1 MARRK
6 EDIDTCKEKETLSPA
21 EEYFCQLYI
30 CGGMS
35 YAGQVCKCYKEAF
48 GDDYKD
54 VTAQARTLL
63 HEPRIT
69 ARIKE
74 LSEPMCSETEV
85 AALKAQITETLRAV
99 MEETATR
106 NFSDKDGN
114 ILSPAS
120 LRAVSVNA
128 AKALMELYPVKHIH
142 ETRLK
147 IDGSENGI
155 VFNVIVPAVSRSNEE

>member
-1 MARRK
+1 MAKRK
-6 EDIDTCKEKETLSPA
+6 DDTLLKEEKEPLSTA

-35 YAGQVCKCYKEAF
+35 YAGQACKCYKEAF
-48 GDDYKD
+48 GEDYKD
-54 VTAQARTLL
+54 VTSQARTLL

-74 LSEPMCSETEV
+74 LSEPMYSETEV

-99 MEETATR
+99 MEETATK
-106 NFSDKDGN
+106 NFSDRDGN
-114 ILSPAS
+114 VLSPAS

-142 ETRLK
+142 ETRLR
-147 IDGSENGI
+147 IDGNENGI
-155 VFNVIVPAVSRSNEE
+155 VFNVIVPGDRSDEE